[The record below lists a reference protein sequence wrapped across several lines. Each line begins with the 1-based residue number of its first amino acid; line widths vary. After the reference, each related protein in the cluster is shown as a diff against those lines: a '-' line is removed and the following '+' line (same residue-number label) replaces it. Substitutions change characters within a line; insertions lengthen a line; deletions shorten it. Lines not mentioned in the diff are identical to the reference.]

1 LSRHPDRVVA
11 PLREG
16 ALVEDEDAI
25 RGAQAWCEV
34 RLEGGEHGFVRP
46 GGLGKEPLQ
55 RARCRAVDR
64 LGHMLGIAPVG
75 VLHQQ
80 AAQILRAARPR
91 LLPSEE
97 WREMGLEGR
106 EGGGDIGKRG
116 GIHGAI
122 PHVSGRNSC
131 HRV

>member
-1 LSRHPDRVVA
+1 MW
-11 PLREG
+11 
-16 ALVEDEDAI
+16 
-25 RGAQAWCEV
+25 GAQAWCEV
-34 RLEGGEHGFVRP
+34 CLEGGEHRFVCP
-46 GGLGKEPLQ
+46 GGLGEEPLQ
-55 RARCRAVDR
+55 RARCGAVDR
-64 LGHMLGIAPVG
+64 LGHILGIAPVG

-91 LLPSEE
+91 LLPPEE
-97 WREMGLEGR
+97 RREMCLEGR

-122 PHVSGRNSC
+122 PHARGRNSR